1 MRVTKIKQAKRR
13 MFLRSMRRFAPAFLT
28 GVMVGAV
35 ISKLL
40 LESGLI

>member
-1 MRVTKIKQAKRR
+1 LRVTKIKQAKRR
-13 MFLRSMRRFAPAFLT
+13 MFLRSMLRFAPAFLT